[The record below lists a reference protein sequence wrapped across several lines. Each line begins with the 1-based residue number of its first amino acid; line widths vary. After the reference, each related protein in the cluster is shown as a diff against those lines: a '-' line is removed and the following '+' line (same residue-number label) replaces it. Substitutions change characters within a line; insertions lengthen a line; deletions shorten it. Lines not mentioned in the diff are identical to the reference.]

1 MIYQEVR
8 WVPRG
13 KVVNQTPKRRN
24 PGQSLEARENRLI
37 LLATNLVEERLL
49 NGTASAQEVTQI
61 LKLGTTRERLEQER
75 LRNENALSQAK
86 KQSIENEQR
95 KDVLYQEALDAFRR
109 YSGNAPDDDDDYD
122 DYD

>member
-1 MIYQEVR
+1 M
-8 WVPRG
+8 PRV
-13 KVVNQTPKRRN
+13 KASMPASPKRRN
-24 PGQSLEARENRLI
+24 PGQSLEAREKRLI

-86 KQSIENEQR
+86 KASIEHEQR
-95 KDVLYQEALDAFRR
+95 KDEFYQEALDAFRR
-109 YSGNAPDDDDDYD
+109 YSGNASDDDYD
-122 DYD
+122 EYD

>member
-1 MIYQEVR
+1 MSR
-8 WVPRG
+8 A
-13 KVVNQTPKRRN
+13 KTSATTPKRGN

>member
-1 MIYQEVR
+1 M
-8 WVPRG
+8 PRG
-13 KVVNQTPKRRN
+13 KVVNQTPKRRS

-86 KQSIENEQR
+86 KASIESEQR
-95 KDVLYQEALDAFRR
+95 KDSLYQEALDAFRR
-109 YSGNAPDDDDDYD
+109 YSGNLTPDEEDYD

>member
-1 MIYQEVR
+1 M
-8 WVPRG
+8 PRG
-13 KVVNQTPKRRN
+13 KVVNQPPKRRN

>member
-1 MIYQEVR
+1 MSR
-8 WVPRG
+8 A
-13 KVVNQTPKRRN
+13 KTASSSSPKRGN

-49 NGTASAQEVTQI
+49 SGTASAQEVTQI

-75 LRNENALSQAK
+75 LRNENALALAK
-86 KQSIENEQR
+86 RDSIENEQR
-95 KDVLYQEALDAFRR
+95 KDALYQEALDAFRR
-109 YSGNAPDDDDDYD
+109 YSGNMSDDDYGDYD

>member
-1 MIYQEVR
+1 M
-8 WVPRG
+8 PRA
-13 KVVNQTPKRRN
+13 KEKSTPKRRN
-24 PGQSLEARENRLI
+24 PGQTLEARENRLI

-86 KQSIENEQR
+86 KQSIESEQR
-95 KDVLYQEALDAFRR
+95 KDALYEEALNAFRR
-109 YSGNAPDDDDDYD
+109 YTGNTSLDYSSDDDYD

>member
-1 MIYQEVR
+1 M
-8 WVPRG
+8 PRG
-13 KVVNQTPKRRN
+13 KVVNQAPKRRN

-109 YSGNAPDDDDDYD
+109 YSGNATDDDDDYD

>member
-1 MIYQEVR
+1 MSRVKAS
-8 WVPRG
+8 PT
-13 KVVNQTPKRRN
+13 TPKRRN

-109 YSGNAPDDDDDYD
+109 YSGNASDEDDDYD

>member
-1 MIYQEVR
+1 M
-8 WVPRG
+8 PRG
-13 KVVNQTPKRRN
+13 KVVNQTPKRGN

-109 YSGNAPDDDDDYD
+109 YSGNAPDDDYDDDDDYD
-122 DYD
+122 

>member
-1 MIYQEVR
+1 M
-8 WVPRG
+8 PRG

-95 KDVLYQEALDAFRR
+95 KDVLYQEALEAFRR

>member
-1 MIYQEVR
+1 M
-8 WVPRG
+8 PRG
-13 KVVNQTPKRRN
+13 KVVNQAPKRRN